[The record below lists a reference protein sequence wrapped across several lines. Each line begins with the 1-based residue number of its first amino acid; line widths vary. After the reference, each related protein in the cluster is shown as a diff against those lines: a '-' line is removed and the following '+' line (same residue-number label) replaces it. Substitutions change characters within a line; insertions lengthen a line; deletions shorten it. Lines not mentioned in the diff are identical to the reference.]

1 MRDREE
7 RRIVPACVALGIIL
21 VITVG
26 LQQPASSVG
35 LRWVP
40 GPPKRTL
47 RMIELE
53 PLEMNGAMGT
63 LRRDNSWLQW
73 VALGIALLV
82 LFGLL
87 WFALRW
93 LMQRRQARVARTAM
107 KFGADTDVV
116 IEADAQVLETGL
128 AAAIAILTTTR
139 DPGNAV
145 IAAWQALEDAAA
157 LARLSRRPSETTTEF
172 TARILYRSRRSAA
185 PISELLTLSQRVR
198 FGEHRPTAHDVNT
211 ASEAL
216 TVLVDLW
223 RTDLPERRQ
232 TKGARQ
238 CLHRSRQCSAVAHC
252 SCTSSA
258 WSHCSPQ
265 HSPCGS
271 SASTL
276 PGQCR
281 WLLC

>member
-1 MRDREE
+1 MHSANTVSSTGRDVGL
-7 RRIVPACVALGIIL
+7 RRTRRTLPACIVLGTSL

-26 LQQPASSVG
+26 LQHPASSVG

-40 GPPKRTL
+40 DPPERTGRL
-47 RMIELE
+47 IELE
-53 PLEMNGAMGT
+53 PIEMNGAMGT

-73 VALGIALLV
+73 VALGIALIV
-82 LFGLL
+82 LFGVL

-93 LMQRRQARVARTAM
+93 LMQRRQPRVARTAI

-116 IEADAQVLETGL
+116 IEADARVLETGL

-157 LARLSRRPSETTTEF
+157 LAGLTRRPSETTTEF

-185 PISELLTLSQRVR
+185 PISELLTLYQRVR
-198 FGEHRPTAHDVNT
+198 FGEHQPTTHDINT
-211 ASEAL
+211 AAEAL

-232 TKGARQ
+232 AKGAR
-238 CLHRSRQCSAVAHC
+238 
-252 SCTSSA
+252 
-258 WSHCSPQ
+258 
-265 HSPCGS
+265 
-271 SASTL
+271 
-276 PGQCR
+276 
-281 WLLC
+281 